1 MLYRENM
8 EQVQEAKRQFEE
20 RLWQE
25 QRGGLPPPEVC
36 GTFSG
41 ACY

>member
-1 MLYRENM
+1 MQYRENM

-25 QRGGLPPPEVC
+25 QRGGLPPPEVLWHI
-36 GTFSG
+36 
-41 ACY
+41 